1 MRAGTDLIDLQQLQ
15 PAAVQQLNGLF
26 AIQRLLQLNVAAVV
40 RVEVLVHTA
49 KGYRM
54 AIGFNLQDKL
64 NEVAQL
70 QRLPEGFRRLM
81 GDDVA
86 VFGNRQQFV
95 AA

>member
-1 MRAGTDLIDLQQLQ
+1 
-15 PAAVQQLNGLF
+15 
-26 AIQRLLQLNVAAVV
+26 
-40 RVEVLVHTA
+40 
-49 KGYRM
+49 M

-64 NEVAQL
+64 NEVARL

>member
-1 MRAGTDLIDLQQLQ
+1 V
-15 PAAVQQLNGLF
+15 AV
-26 AIQRLLQLNVAAVV
+26 
-40 RVEVLVHTA
+40 
-49 KGYRM
+49 
-54 AIGFNLQDKL
+54 GFNLQDKL

-95 AA
+95 AADSRDSAVAISRASAAKRLL